1 MLDTDLI
8 IKRIAAA
15 ADTAAQ
21 LLSLSDRA
29 AGLVGRGGPRWH
41 RWKALRLRLRATR
54 IEVRRPTKARM
65 LRTLAA
71 IHLAHALR
79 HEADITT
86 ADERQF
92 AALVAGI
99 EPEAQVSP
107 RRSHPSSPA
116 SPWSAG
122 S

>member
-8 IKRIAAA
+8 IKRIPAA

-54 IEVRRPTKARM
+54 IEVRQPTKARM

-99 EPEAQVSP
+99 EPEAQV
-107 RRSHPSSPA
+107 
-116 SPWSAG
+116 
-122 S
+122 

>member
-41 RWKALRLRLRATR
+41 RWRALRLRLRAAR
-54 IEVRRPTKARM
+54 LAHRQPAKARA
-65 LRTLAA
+65 LRTRAA

-79 HEADITT
+79 HEADIAT

-99 EPEAQVSP
+99 EPEAQV
-107 RRSHPSSPA
+107 
-116 SPWSAG
+116 
-122 S
+122 